1 MSWTWETSAWKK
13 STKLLLLMA
22 TVWPIVYMVLFMS
35 IVISLVAAAERNR
48 NPCGEIDVL
57 QLDKKIRDGEIKKLS
72 IRSGSIV
79 ATDIREGCTYEIF
92 VRSDSSREEILN
104 DARQIVNGRARVE
117 QIEENARDQSDLPP
131 PFAAIA
137 PVGFILIFIL
147 HLATILLMMAQ
158 MPFYIV
164 LAVKNDH
171 LQQTTR
177 IIWIVLFAL
186 VSIFASPVYWYLYI
200 WRKTKDVPIE
210 PAGPISGDLPA
221 PI

>member
-210 PAGPISGDLPA
+210 PDGPISGDLPA